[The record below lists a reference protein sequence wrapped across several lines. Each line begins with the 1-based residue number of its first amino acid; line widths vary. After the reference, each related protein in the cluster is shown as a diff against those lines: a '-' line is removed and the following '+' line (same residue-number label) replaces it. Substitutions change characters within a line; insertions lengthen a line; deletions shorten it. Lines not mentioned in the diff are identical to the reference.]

1 MAFLADRL
9 ARVKPSPTMAI
20 TALAT
25 ELKEAGR
32 DVIAL
37 SQGEPDFDTPPNIR
51 EAGIAAIQRGET
63 RYTVFDGR
71 IELKRAI
78 CGKFKREN
86 GLDYETSQITV
97 SSGGKQ
103 VLYNALCATLS
114 PGDEVVIPAPYWVSY
129 PEMVLLCD
137 GTPVPVSCPQNNSF
151 KLRPEDL
158 DAAITPKTKWLILNS
173 PSNPSGAAYTE
184 RDLKELA
191 EVLMKHDQV
200 WVMTDDMYEH
210 VLYDD
215 FRFTTI
221 AQIEPR
227 LYERTL
233 TVNGV
238 SKAYCMTGWRIGYAG
253 GPKHL
258 IKAMGAIQS
267 NSTAN
272 PCSISQA
279 AAIEALNG
287 PQDFI
292 PKNAQ
297 VFKERRDLVVD
308 LLNKIPGLHC
318 ARPEGAF
325 YVYPS
330 CAGLIGKRTPKGG
343 RIESDEDFARYL
355 LEAEGVA
362 VVHGEAFGLAP
373 HFRISYATSN
383 EELRE
388 ACARI
393 DRACRA
399 LQ

>member
-1 MAFLADRL
+1 
-9 ARVKPSPTMAI
+9 
-20 TALAT
+20 
-25 ELKEAGR
+25 
-32 DVIAL
+32 
-37 SQGEPDFDTPPNIR
+37 
-51 EAGIAAIQRGET
+51 
-63 RYTVFDGR
+63 
-71 IELKRAI
+71 
-78 CGKFKREN
+78 
-86 GLDYETSQITV
+86 
-97 SSGGKQ
+97 
-103 VLYNALCATLS
+103 
-114 PGDEVVIPAPYWVSY
+114 
-129 PEMVLLCD
+129 
-137 GTPVPVSCPQNNSF
+137 
-151 KLRPEDL
+151 
-158 DAAITPKTKWLILNS
+158 
-173 PSNPSGAAYTE
+173 
-184 RDLKELA
+184 
-191 EVLMKHDQV
+191 
-200 WVMTDDMYEH
+200 
-210 VLYDD
+210 
-215 FRFTTI
+215 
-221 AQIEPR
+221 
-227 LYERTL
+227 
-233 TVNGV
+233 
-238 SKAYCMTGWRIGYAG
+238 MTGWRIGYAG
-253 GPKHL
+253 GPRQL

-318 ARPEGAF
+318 PRPEGAF

-343 RIESDEDFARYL
+343 RIESDEDFVRYL

-393 DRACRA
+393 ERACRA

>member
-1 MAFLADRL
+1 
-9 ARVKPSPTMAI
+9 
-20 TALAT
+20 
-25 ELKEAGR
+25 
-32 DVIAL
+32 
-37 SQGEPDFDTPPNIR
+37 
-51 EAGIAAIQRGET
+51 
-63 RYTVFDGR
+63 
-71 IELKRAI
+71 
-78 CGKFKREN
+78 
-86 GLDYETSQITV
+86 
-97 SSGGKQ
+97 
-103 VLYNALCATLS
+103 
-114 PGDEVVIPAPYWVSY
+114 
-129 PEMVLLCD
+129 VLL
-137 GTPVPVSCPQNNSF
+137 
-151 KLRPEDL
+151 
-158 DAAITPKTKWLILNS
+158 
-173 PSNPSGAAYTE
+173 
-184 RDLKELA
+184 
-191 EVLMKHDQV
+191 KHEHV

-210 VLYDD
+210 LVYDD
-215 FRFTTI
+215 FEYRTI
-221 AQIEPR
+221 AQVEPR

-253 GPKHL
+253 GPKQL

-292 PKNAQ
+292 PKNAK

-308 LLNKIPGLHC
+308 LLNKVPGLHC
-318 ARPEGAF
+318 PRPEGAF

-330 CAGLIGKRTPKGG
+330 CAGLLGKKTPKGAT
-343 RIESDEDFARYL
+343 INSDEDFVRYL

-373 HFRISYATSN
+373 HFRISYATST
-383 EELRE
+383 EELRD

-393 DRACRA
+393 ERACRA